1 MATRKKLYYSEVE
14 IEKNLVTNGKQWM
27 LLENWEEYIGYY
39 HSYSSTRE
47 VYTEKEWHPKKS
59 KVLVPFKEKPKSY
72 FNYVDLVSYTRDSG
86 EKRRFSGPS
95 RYDNFTSPVY
105 VARIPTPK
113 ELQEGIMERYFL
125 IKRNEKSIRTPIEID
140 QIQAKTYNDSDSGIN
155 QFLYEL
161 VKMPWKIQGPEF
173 DVFDGSILKIP
184 GVVDTNRRIV
194 DRFSKNFP
202 ILRKVLTNFREF
214 SIYNV
219 NNAY

>member
-72 FNYVDLVSYTRDSG
+72 FNYIDLVSYTRDSG

-95 RYDNFTSPVY
+95 RYDNFKPRLCSQNTNP
-105 VARIPTPK
+105 
-113 ELQEGIMERYFL
+113 ERVTRRYNGKIFS
-125 IKRNEKSIRTPIEID
+125 N
-140 QIQAKTYNDSDSGIN
+140 KT
-155 QFLYEL
+155 
-161 VKMPWKIQGPEF
+161 K
-173 DVFDGSILKIP
+173 
-184 GVVDTNRRIV
+184 
-194 DRFSKNFP
+194 
-202 ILRKVLTNFREF
+202 
-214 SIYNV
+214 
-219 NNAY
+219 